1 MKMRVL
7 VVDDDRDHAESVA
20 DILATRGIE
29 ADLAFSAEVGI
40 ELFKKTNFDFVFMDF
55 RLPGMNGVEAFRE
68 CRKIRPDAKIM
79 MMTGYTVEE
88 LVAQALK
95 SGMLGILRKPFAAHE
110 LLNTLD
116 EVKPRGMILVAD
128 DDPDFAESMMEILTN
143 HGYTVALAR
152 NGEEALQK
160 TNSNHVNCLIL
171 DLRMPMLSGLDV
183 YLKLKQRGALPPT
196 IFVTGFPVENEMFNR
211 PFTEGIVMKPV
222 DPTRLLSMVDAAVA

>member
-29 ADLAFSAEVGI
+29 ADLAFSAEAGI
-40 ELFKKTNFDFVFMDF
+40 ELLKETNFDFVFMDF
-55 RLPGMNGVEAFRE
+55 KLPGMNGVEAFRE
-68 CRKIRPDAKIM
+68 CRTIRPDAKIM

-116 EVKPRGMILVAD
+116 EVKPRGMVLVAD
-128 DDPDFAESMMEILTN
+128 DDPDFAESMMEILTH

-183 YLKLKQRGALPPT
+183 YLKLKQRGVLPPT
-196 IFVTGFPVENEMFNR
+196 IFVTGFPLENEMFSR

-222 DPTRLLSMVDAAVA
+222 DPARLLSMVDAAVA